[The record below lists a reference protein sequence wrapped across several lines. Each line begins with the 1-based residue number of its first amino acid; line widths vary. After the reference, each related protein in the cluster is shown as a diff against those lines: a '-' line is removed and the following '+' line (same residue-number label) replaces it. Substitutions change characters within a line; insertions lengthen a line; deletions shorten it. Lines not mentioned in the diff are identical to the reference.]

1 MTNFFKLMADCLSR
15 NIPNDNS
22 GMSRYYQT
30 EFGRAEGKR
39 LYSEF
44 IRNGRVR

>member
-1 MTNFFKLMADCLSR
+1 MTNFFKLFVDSLANKVQDH
-15 NIPNDNS
+15 DS
-22 GMSRYYQT
+22 GVARYYQT

-44 IRNGRVR
+44 IRNGRIR